1 MAAPSTPAA
10 SSFEVTVASMFAL
23 EPTDV
28 AGVSYVASAGFF
40 LMSSYYLIQPLS
52 DQLALHVG
60 IELTPLIAVGRLV
73 LIALVGPLYTGL
85 VNALPTESVIPTLYR
100 ILAFSL
106 LLFVVMFVAFPSGEA
121 DKLTSFAFAVW
132 SGVFSL
138 FMISTFWARV
148 AHLHTREEAKRVY
161 GVISAGAE
169 GGQLLSSALAAVM
182 YGFFEQK
189 ILLVSIVLME
199 LCIWQLNARAEWR
212 PPPSVAKEKNA
223 GGVGKEAGSS
233 SSSPEEQPRSESCL
247 STVSSAVIGPF
258 RVLLST
264 PLLRQL
270 TLHTLLINVLVSGV
284 WYERADAV
292 LAAFENEK
300 DRFTFF
306 SVLNFCVAAITL
318 VIQSFCFSRV
328 LSKIGTT
335 ATLLCE
341 PLALALGLVCTII
354 QPGIASIAI
363 LDGFRKVVH
372 YSLLKPTK
380 ESLYAA
386 LPTEVQ
392 YKAKPLLDTFVY
404 RSGSVV
410 GAAYFTWALK
420 TGMSAVE
427 RRTFLLIL
435 TLFWIVNS
443 YFVGVEAERHHAKEK
458 GTMLV

>member
-1 MAAPSTPAA
+1 
-10 SSFEVTVASMFAL
+10 
-23 EPTDV
+23 
-28 AGVSYVASAGFF
+28 
-40 LMSSYYLIQPLS
+40 
-52 DQLALHVG
+52 
-60 IELTPLIAVGRLV
+60 
-73 LIALVGPLYTGL
+73 
-85 VNALPTESVIPTLYR
+85 
-100 ILAFSL
+100 
-106 LLFVVMFVAFPSGEA
+106 
-121 DKLTSFAFAVW
+121 
-132 SGVFSL
+132 
-138 FMISTFWARV
+138 
-148 AHLHTREEAKRVY
+148 
-161 GVISAGAE
+161 
-169 GGQLLSSALAAVM
+169 
-182 YGFFEQK
+182 
-189 ILLVSIVLME
+189 
-199 LCIWQLNARAEWR
+199 
-212 PPPSVAKEKNA
+212 
-223 GGVGKEAGSS
+223 
-233 SSSPEEQPRSESCL
+233 
-247 STVSSAVIGPF
+247 VIGPF

-458 GTMLV
+458 GTVLV